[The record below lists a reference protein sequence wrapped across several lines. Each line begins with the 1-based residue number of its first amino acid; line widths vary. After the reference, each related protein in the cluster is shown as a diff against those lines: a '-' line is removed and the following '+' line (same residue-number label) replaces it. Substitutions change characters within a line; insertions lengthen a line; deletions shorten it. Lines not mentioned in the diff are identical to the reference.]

1 MTIQELK
8 YLLCELR
15 QDDDAEVAHHKADD
29 ALLEF
34 ISQFD
39 PEIEII
45 FKGIKRWYA

>member
-8 YLLCELR
+8 DLLYELR
-15 QDDDAEVAHHKADD
+15 LNDDAEMAHIEVDD

>member
-8 YLLCELR
+8 NYLCELR
-15 QDDDAEVAHHKADD
+15 QETDTEAAHDKADN
-29 ALLEF
+29 ALIEF

-45 FKGIKRWYA
+45 FDGIKKWYA